1 MFRCSTTPAPL
12 QSLFDE
18 PLHEFAAAS
27 STRVSFMAASV
38 SGGEPPKPTHA
49 CTSPSRAEGSLEQNL
64 QKYAELCRHVPSQAL
79 KECVPGMCPWCC
91 LQCIHGDVRGALS
104 NIALRMN
111 VLSADAHRGRFI
123 LKHCQMLI
131 IERAR
136 LDLRGE
142 LQSLMAGTDG
152 AQRFLRPSA
161 DSFLQGF
168 LPHSCTAAP
177 CSSGFRWTRAVPD
190 DESPSCGLNWPTAA
204 ALSTSPTPE
213 RSLDIPWPPPP
224 PPPGLQR
231 DPSSAGTQHVPASAE
246 PLFVDIGYPD
256 LLQEKTLTGH
266 AIPSDLWGDSACV
279 GQGQPE
285 RDHERG
291 EALGLSSLCL

>member
-1 MFRCSTTPAPL
+1 
-12 QSLFDE
+12 
-18 PLHEFAAAS
+18 
-27 STRVSFMAASV
+27 MAASV

-49 CTSPSRAEGSLEQNL
+49 CTSPPRAEGSLEQNL
-64 QKYAELCRHVPSQAL
+64 QKYAELCWHVPSQAL

-104 NIALRMN
+104 NIALRGN

-123 LKHCQMLI
+123 LKHCQMWI

-136 LDLRGE
+136 LDVRGE

-168 LPHSCTAAP
+168 LPDSCTAAP
-177 CSSGFRWTRAVPD
+177 CSSGFRSTRAVPD

-256 LLQEKTLTGH
+256 LLQEKTLKGH
-266 AIPSDLWGDSACV
+266 VIPSDLWGDSACV
-279 GQGQPE
+279 GQGRPE

-291 EALGLSSLCL
+291 EALGLSSL